1 MDLRKRAG
9 IGRLEECKE
18 KEEGMRRRHIRL
30 MAKMRLSELIRS
42 EDARTGRKNVT
53 TVAGMVGA
61 SALGALILG
70 MAQRA
75 FAGYL
80 TTTHCCP
87 ETVTLDGT
95 TLTFKNHSVICPQNG
110 IDKRPQHVCTYVAE
124 NTSHTYRTYWKCE
137 CVRATTFDTYCASIV
152 CWS

>member
-1 MDLRKRAG
+1 
-9 IGRLEECKE
+9 
-18 KEEGMRRRHIRL
+18 MRRRHIRL

-75 FAGYL
+75 FAGTYV
-80 TTTHCCP
+80 TSHCCP
-87 ETVTLDGT
+87 EKTVINGL
-95 TLTFKNHSVICPQNG
+95 TLTYDGSHQAWCEKYSTWFSASH
-110 IDKRPQHVCTYVAE
+110 HCTY
-124 NTSHTYRTYWKCE
+124 NSGRYILKIGISCYGCTG
-137 CVRATTFDTYCASIV
+137 ATLYNNSCASFTCTQI
-152 CWS
+152 

>member
-1 MDLRKRAG
+1 
-9 IGRLEECKE
+9 
-18 KEEGMRRRHIRL
+18 MRRRHIRV

-70 MAQRA
+70 VAQRA

-87 ETVTLDGT
+87 ETLTLSDGT

-110 IDKRPQHVCTYVAE
+110 IDRRPQHFCTYAT
-124 NTSHTYRTYWKCE
+124 NYILRTYWPCSCE
-137 CVRATTFDTYCASIV
+137 SATAYNNSCASFTMS
-152 CWS
+152 CP